1 VIISSTNHHIYEGDP
16 LIMRAVVLRNY
27 GPPSELGVEDVAKP
41 ELKPGH
47 VRVRVHAVG
56 FGFPD
61 ALTVAGKYQVKPEV
75 PFTPGSETAG
85 VITEVASD
93 VTNVKPGAR
102 VLAMTGQGGLAEE
115 CIAAAGNLIPLPDSM
130 SMAAAAGFLVNYG
143 TTYHALVQRAKVQPG
158 ETLLVLGAA
167 GGVGLTAIE
176 IGKAL
181 GARVL
186 AGASTDAKLALAKE
200 HGADAV
206 FNYTTDTIKA
216 KVMEFT
222 GDRGIDVAYDPVG
235 AELAEQAV
243 RSMAWGGRYL
253 VIGFAG
259 SPKIPAIPLNLAL
272 LKGCSLVGVFWG
284 AHTRREPAV
293 HAANLQA
300 LFKLF
305 AEGKIKPHVTEMS
318 GLERFVEALELLNGR
333 KSTGKVVIRVAP
345 GEGT

>member
-1 VIISSTNHHIYEGDP
+1 
-16 LIMRAVVLRNY
+16 MRAVVLGSY
-27 GPPSELGVEDVAKP
+27 GPPPDLSVKDIPAP
-41 ELKPGH
+41 ALKPGH
-47 VRVRVHAVG
+47 VRIRVHAVG

-61 ALTVAGKYQVKPEV
+61 ALMVAGKYQVKPEA
-75 PFTPGSETAG
+75 PYTPGNEVAG

-93 VTNVKPGAR
+93 VTDFKPGAR
-102 VLAMTGQGGLAEE
+102 VLAMAGQGGLAEE
-115 CIAAAGNLIPLPDSM
+115 CTAPSHALISLPGSM

-143 TTYHALVQRAKVQPG
+143 TTYHALKQRANIQPG

-186 AGASTDAKLALAKE
+186 AGASTPEKLELAKK

-206 FNYTTDTIKA
+206 FNYTMDTIKA

-222 GDRGIDVAYDPVG
+222 GDRGIDVVYDPVG
-235 AELAEQAV
+235 ADFAEQSV
-243 RSMAWGGRYL
+243 RAMAWNGRYL

-259 SPKIPAIPLNLAL
+259 GKIPAIPLNLAL

-284 AHTRREPAV
+284 AHTRKEPAV
-293 HAANLQA
+293 HAANLKA
-300 LFKLF
+300 LFDLF
-305 AEGKIKPHVTEMS
+305 ESGKIKPHVTELD
-318 GLERFVEALELLNGR
+318 GLERFTEALDVLNTR
-333 KSTGKVVIRVAP
+333 RSTGKVVIRVAAD
-345 GEGT
+345 

>member
-1 VIISSTNHHIYEGDP
+1 
-16 LIMRAVVLRNY
+16 MRAVVLSSY
-27 GPPSELGVEDVAKP
+27 GPPAAIAVSDIAAPALQ
-41 ELKPGH
+41 PGH
-47 VRVRVHAVG
+47 VRMRVHAVG

-61 ALTVAGKYQVKPEV
+61 ALMVAGKYQVKPEV
-75 PFTPGSETAG
+75 PFTPGSEVAG
-85 VITEVASD
+85 VITEVADD
-93 VTNVKPGAR
+93 VTGFKPGAR
-102 VLAMTGQGGLAEE
+102 VLAMVGQGGLAEE
-115 CIAAAGNLIPLPDSM
+115 CVAAANALIPLPASM

-143 TTYHALVQRAKVQPG
+143 TTYHALKQRANLQPG

-186 AGASTDAKLALAKE
+186 AAASSPEKLELAKR

-206 FNYTTDTIKA
+206 FNYTQDTIKA

-235 AELAEQAV
+235 ADFAEQVV
-243 RSMAWGGRYL
+243 RSMAWNGRYL

-259 SPKIPAIPLNLAL
+259 GKIPAIPLNLAL

-284 AHTRREPAV
+284 AHTRKEPAV

-300 LFKLF
+300 LFDLF
-305 AEGKIKPHVTEMS
+305 ESGKIKPHVTELQ
-318 GLERFVEALELLNGR
+318 GLERFTEALDALNGR
-333 KSTGKVVIRVAP
+333 RSTGKVVIRVAT
-345 GEGT
+345 E

>member
-1 VIISSTNHHIYEGDP
+1 
-16 LIMRAVVLRNY
+16 MRAVVLSNY
-27 GPPSELGVEDVAKP
+27 GPPPHIGIAEIPPPSLQ
-41 ELKPGH
+41 PGQI
-47 VRVRVHAVG
+47 RVRVHAVG

-61 ALTVAGKYQVKPEV
+61 ALMVAGKYQVKPEV
-75 PFTPGSETAG
+75 PFVPGNEVAG
-85 VITEVASD
+85 VVTEVAPD
-93 VTNVKPGAR
+93 VTSPRVGER
-102 VLAMTGQGGLAEE
+102 VLVMAGQGGLAEQ
-115 CIAAAGNLIPLPDSM
+115 CVASATAAIALPESM

-143 TTYHALVQRAKVQPG
+143 TTYHALVQRARIQPG

-186 AGASTDAKLALAKE
+186 AGASTDEKLAVAKE

-206 FNYTTDTIKA
+206 FNYSRDQLKA

-222 GDRGIDVAYDPVG
+222 GERGIDVAYDPVG
-235 AELAEQAV
+235 ADFAEQVV
-243 RSMAWGGRYL
+243 RSMAWNGRYL

-259 SPKIPAIPLNLAL
+259 GKIPAIPLNLPL

-284 AHTRREPAV
+284 AHARREPDVYAS
-293 HAANLQA
+293 NLRE

-305 AEGKIKPHVTEMS
+305 QAGKLRPHVTELD
-318 GLERFVEALELLNGR
+318 GLECFGEALDALNDR
-333 KSTGKVVIRVAP
+333 RATGKVVIRVAR
-345 GEGT
+345 ESC